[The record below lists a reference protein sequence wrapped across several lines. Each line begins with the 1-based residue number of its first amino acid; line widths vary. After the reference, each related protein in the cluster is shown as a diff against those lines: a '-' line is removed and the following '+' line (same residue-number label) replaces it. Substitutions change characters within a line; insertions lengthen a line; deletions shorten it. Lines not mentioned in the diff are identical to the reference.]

1 MPAASYPEG
10 DEQAVAPG
18 ASSASEQKGQKQ
30 PAGQTSA
37 DPSAGSQ
44 AGACEQE
51 GDRSQA
57 GAWEREGAKVAFAKD
72 PAEAAVLAK
81 REHKLMFVLH
91 VSGNFEESK
100 FT

>member
-1 MPAASYPEG
+1 M
-10 DEQAVAPG
+10 
-18 ASSASEQKGQKQ
+18 
-30 PAGQTSA
+30 
-37 DPSAGSQ
+37 
-44 AGACEQE
+44 
-51 GDRSQA
+51 RSQ
-57 GAWEREGAKVAFAKD
+57 VAFAKD